1 MNSFYKNNNEIR
13 NKNIYIDST
22 FISNSKGSEFVNTN
36 PMYRKKKVTKIS
48 SLCDDNNV
56 ILGLV
61 PFDSHIHDVKTI
73 DKTIN
78 ILPKCIK
85 NKINLIGDKGY
96 ITSTLFTF
104 NNKKIKLI
112 TPYRKNMKKKLTTQ
126 EKNKL
131 KKRNKIEHVF
141 QKIKKYNRTQL
152 RKEKKINN
160 FMSFLYIIVLFENI
174 KILNK
179 IFICYIRLKM
189 LSLF

>member
-1 MNSFYKNNNEIR
+1 
-13 NKNIYIDST
+13 
-22 FISNSKGSEFVNTN
+22 
-36 PMYRKKKVTKIS
+36 
-48 SLCDDNNV
+48 
-56 ILGLV
+56 
-61 PFDSHIHDVKTI
+61 
-73 DKTIN
+73 
-78 ILPKCIK
+78 
-85 NKINLIGDKGY
+85 
-96 ITSTLFTF
+96 
-104 NNKKIKLI
+104 
-112 TPYRKNMKKKLTTQ
+112 MKKKLTTQ